1 MLIEKNFSIYMTKI
15 TVPEPTLRRLPIYLQ
30 FLKDQQKKEV
40 NEISTT
46 NFAEALILDP
56 TQVRKD
62 LAYTGIVGKPKVGY
76 TVNELIKAI
85 EGYLNWNNLTD
96 AFLAGAGNLG
106 TAIIG
111 YEQLKRYGINI
122 VAAFDKDPYKI
133 NTTVNGI
140 YILDIEKLSD
150 LAHRMH
156 INIGIIT
163 VPAPEAQEVCDIM
176 TQAGIIAIWNFAPIS
191 LVVPKNTIVENA
203 GFSQSLAVLSRKL
216 TERKDQ

>member
-1 MLIEKNFSIYMTKI
+1 MTKI
-15 TVPEPTLRRLPIYLQ
+15 SVPEPTLRRLPIYLQ
-30 FLKDQQKKEV
+30 FLKEQQSKEV
-40 NEISTT
+40 VEISTT
-46 NFAEALILDP
+46 NFAEALKLDP

-62 LAYTGIVGKPKVGY
+62 LAYTGIIGKPKIGY

-111 YEQLKRYGINI
+111 YDQLKKYGINV

-133 NTTVNGI
+133 NSNISGVPV
-140 YILDIEKLSD
+140 LDIEKLTD

-163 VPAPEAQEVCDIM
+163 VPGSEAQEVCDMM
-176 TQAGIIAIWNFAPIS
+176 TQAGIIAIWNFAPVS
-191 LVVPKNTIVENA
+191 LIVPKNTIVENA
-203 GFSQSLAVLSRKL
+203 GFSASLAVLSRKL
-216 TERKDQ
+216 TERIE